1 MANFLN
7 YEELNMQL
15 IEPEFKHFMN
25 IDEILSPSNPI
36 ENEDYIPYR
45 SIFKLS
51 LNNEN
56 EEEVETIPNSLHINE
71 EEDET
76 SLLNDKYY
84 PIDKI
89 KGILELNN
97 IPKDIL
103 DRIRCKSIRTKDIEN
118 ILNPKNM
125 FKIIKKRVKKVETD
139 ETEKEN
145 LQCGR
150 SKKDDDSI
158 KKHNK
163 DSEDNIIRKIK
174 VCILKYLID
183 YCNIHISKEILHLDY
198 KYKSNLKKDINI
210 IMLNSSLKEILSYEI
225 SSKYGQGIQNHN
237 KNVIDDILKKEA
249 NNEKIKTLL
258 EMKLNKWIDEIFLFK
273 ENSGDNKKFKGLEST
288 LLYIIKKFPNDNDY
302 LTRFLF
308 YLYNFSNWFG
318 NKKGR
323 NENN

>member
-1 MANFLN
+1 
-7 YEELNMQL
+7 
-15 IEPEFKHFMN
+15 
-25 IDEILSPSNPI
+25 
-36 ENEDYIPYR
+36 
-45 SIFKLS
+45 
-51 LNNEN
+51 
-56 EEEVETIPNSLHINE
+56 
-71 EEDET
+71 
-76 SLLNDKYY
+76 
-84 PIDKI
+84 
-89 KGILELNN
+89 
-97 IPKDIL
+97 
-103 DRIRCKSIRTKDIEN
+103 
-118 ILNPKNM
+118 M

-139 ETEKEN
+139 EIEKEN

-210 IMLNSSLKEILSYEI
+210 TMLNSSLKEILSYET

-237 KNVIDDILKKEA
+237 KNVIDDILEKEA

-273 ENSGDNKKFKGLEST
+273 ENSGDNNKFKGLELT

-308 YLYNFSNWFG
+308 YLYNFSNWFE

-323 NENN
+323 NKNN